1 MLFPGATILLR
12 LYLCFVNLQ
21 NFKFSLYVVACSKID
36 IKKDKAY
43 SNFLCILA
51 ISGQKVAKCKL

>member
-1 MLFPGATILLR
+1 M
-12 LYLCFVNLQ
+12 
-21 NFKFSLYVVACSKID
+21 SVACSKID

-43 SNFLCILA
+43 NNFLCILA